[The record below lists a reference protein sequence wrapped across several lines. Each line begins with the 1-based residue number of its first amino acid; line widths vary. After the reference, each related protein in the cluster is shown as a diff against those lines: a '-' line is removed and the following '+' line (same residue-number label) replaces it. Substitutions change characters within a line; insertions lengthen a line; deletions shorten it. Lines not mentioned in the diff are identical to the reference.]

1 MLTAIVLQE
10 KDVFKVARFSILVR
24 SRFALRDGSFEIEL
38 AHTPSCMFERGINL
52 SSIILEY
59 FLFYFSCFLPAT
71 VCSGCLLGGH
81 PQDLLK
87 CLLNK
92 RCPPEKFVQIAQ
104 YLLTINIHQFLM
116 LKLPDC

>member
-59 FLFYFSCFLPAT
+59 FLFYFFLFSSSDCMQWMSVRRTP
-71 VCSGCLLGGH
+71 SG
-81 PQDLLK
+81 PS
-87 CLLNK
+87 
-92 RCPPEKFVQIAQ
+92 EVSA
-104 YLLTINIHQFLM
+104 
-116 LKLPDC
+116 